1 MVGRSALRWVNH
13 GASPQPM
20 SIAFRSVRRRKYSVA
35 ATAMETLRR
44 TSGAGPIFARPRY
57 QRSKYAWSY
66 LFCTRRKITTFGT
79 LCIRLTDT
87 QRILDSIRRLVRL
100 LRLTDRAAQSELG
113 LSGAQ
118 LFVLHELGKTPSLS
132 LCELADRTRTDQS
145 SVSVVVTRLVEA
157 GYLTRDRDKR
167 DARRLVLNLTK
178 SGRAIAEKSPPAAQE
193 RILEA
198 LDRIAAADRR
208 RFADIFSRVIDEL
221 GESRG
226 SAPMIFEEETNR
238 RQSPK
243 K

>member
-1 MVGRSALRWVNH
+1 LVL
-13 GASPQPM
+13 
-20 SIAFRSVRRRKYSVA
+20 Y
-35 ATAMETLRR
+35 
-44 TSGAGPIFARPRY
+44 
-57 QRSKYAWSY
+57 
-66 LFCTRRKITTFGT
+66 TFQ
-79 LCIRLTDT
+79 LTDT

-118 LFVLHELGKTPSLS
+118 LFVLHELGKTPSMSLS
-132 LCELADRTRTDQS
+132 EVAERTRTDQS

-193 RILEA
+193 RILDA
-198 LDRIAAADRR
+198 LERIPPADRR
-208 RFADIFSRVIDEL
+208 RFADTFASLIDEL
-221 GESRG
+221 GESRAA
-226 SAPMIFEEETNR
+226 APMIFEDEPAPR
-238 RQSPK
+238 RQTSK